1 MAQEPSISLRLGVGT
16 ATGRAGPA
24 SVPTQGPAVDPP
36 QPVGRHQ
43 EASPRYGP
51 WIFAVL
57 VVAMLGQMA
66 VGMVTAARQQS
77 PVIDEPVY
85 VSASIVYLRQ
95 HSLEYNYEHPP
106 LAKLIMATGLAF
118 ADARVDSDFE
128 GTQWELGNDILYQQG
143 SDAQRLLLLARLPM
157 IVLTLLFGL
166 VVLAF
171 ARNLA
176 GPVAGLV
183 ALGLYTFS
191 PDVIAHGSLAALDVP
206 TAGFLLTTLWLL
218 WRARSRP
225 YRYLPL
231 AGLALG
237 AALATKMS
245 TLPALPLMA
254 ALAVVSVWY
263 AGRVHYLG
271 RRMDRRR
278 AVRLLTVGVA
288 AAAGVIT
295 ISIVT
300 VWVTYLAVDPRLDWT
315 TPSDLP
321 VVHGLT
327 GQLVDWL
334 PLPRPFRDGVRLQ
347 LSFEGME
354 LPGYL
359 LGQEYLG
366 SKWYYLPTALLIKEP
381 LGMLALWLAGGA
393 TMLAVGRL
401 RPAAPYVLVPT
412 AVLLLVAMTGS
423 RDFGVRYVIF
433 VPVFLAVAAGCVVA
447 CRARWACLVTLL
459 LVVFVAVS
467 SLRAFPYYLPYSNE
481 AFGGP
486 SMTHLRLDGA
496 NVDWGQDLARLGD
509 RLAEKYPGER
519 VWLLYRGRGAPSYY
533 GIKADNPLKVP
544 ASEVR
549 GLIVVS
555 SACLHS
561 DLCMPAKTDIAA
573 GRRRLADL
581 LNSSEQVDDVGHA
594 IFIYRR

>member
-1 MAQEPSISLRLGVGT
+1 
-16 ATGRAGPA
+16 
-24 SVPTQGPAVDPP
+24 
-36 QPVGRHQ
+36 
-43 EASPRYGP
+43 
-51 WIFAVL
+51 
-57 VVAMLGQMA
+57 MLGQMA
-66 VGMVTAARQQS
+66 FGMVPAARQQS

-95 HSLEYNYEHPP
+95 HSLEYNFEHPP

-118 ADARVDSDFE
+118 ADARVDPGFE
-128 GTQWELGNDILYQQG
+128 GSEWELGNDVLYRQG
-143 SDAQRLLLLARLPM
+143 NDAQRLLLLARLPM
-157 IVLTLLFGL
+157 IVFTLLFGL
-166 VVLAF
+166 VVFAF
-171 ARNLA
+171 ARDLA
-176 GPVAGLV
+176 GSVAGLV

-191 PDVIAHGSLAALDVP
+191 PDVIAHGSLATLDVP

-254 ALAVVSVWY
+254 ALVVVSVWH
-263 AGRVHYLG
+263 AGRGHYPGG
-271 RRMDRRR
+271 RVDRRE
-278 AVRLLTVGVA
+278 AVRLLTVGMA
-288 AAAGVIT
+288 AAAGVIA
-295 ISIVT
+295 ISIGT
-300 VWVTYLAVDPRLDWT
+300 VWVTYLAVDPRLDWAA
-315 TPSDLP
+315 PPDLP

-327 GQLVDWL
+327 GQMVDWL
-334 PLPRPFRDGVRLQ
+334 PLPRPFRDGMRLQ

-354 LPGYL
+354 FPGYL

-381 LGMLALWLAGGA
+381 LGMLALWLAGSA
-393 TMLAVGRL
+393 TMLAVHRL
-401 RPAAPYVLVPT
+401 RPAALYVLVPT

-447 CRARWACLVTLL
+447 YRARWARVATLL

-467 SLRAFPYYLPYSNE
+467 SLRTFPYYLPYSNE

-486 SMTHLRLDGA
+486 SKTHLRLDGA
-496 NVDWGQDLARLGD
+496 NVDWGQDLARLSD

-533 GIKADNPLKVP
+533 GIKAGNPLKVP

-561 DLCMPAKTDIAA
+561 DLCIPAKTDTAA

-581 LNSSEQVDDVGHA
+581 LNSSEQIDEVGHA

>member
-1 MAQEPSISLRLGVGT
+1 MAHEPSKTLHSGADTAIEPVGP
-16 ATGRAGPA
+16 TG
-24 SVPTQGPAVDPP
+24 VPTQRSAAETRQPAGDG
-36 QPVGRHQ
+36 QAATHHYR
-43 EASPRYGP
+43 P
-51 WIFAVL
+51 WIFAAI
-57 VVAMLGQMA
+57 VVAFLAQMA
-66 VGMVTAARQQS
+66 FGMVTAARQQS
-77 PVIDEPVY
+77 PIADEPVY
-85 VSASIVYLRQ
+85 VSASIVYLQQR
-95 HSLEYNYEHPP
+95 SLEYNYEHPP

-118 ADARVDSDFE
+118 ADARIDSDFK
-128 GTQWELGNDILYQQG
+128 GTQWRLGRDVLYQQG
-143 SDAQRLLLLARLPM
+143 NDAQRLLLLARLPM

-166 VVLAF
+166 VVFAF
-171 ARNLA
+171 ARDLA

-225 YRYLPL
+225 YWYLPL

-254 ALAVVSVWY
+254 ALAVVSVWH
-263 AGRVHYLG
+263 AGRVHQLG
-271 RRMDRRR
+271 RRMDRRQ

-288 AAAGVIT
+288 TAAGVIA

-300 VWVTYLAVDPRLDWT
+300 VWATYLAVDPRIDWT
-315 TPSDLP
+315 TPPNLP
-321 VVHGLT
+321 VVHGLSA
-327 GQLVDWL
+327 QLVDWL
-334 PLPRPFRDGVRLQ
+334 PLPRPFRDGMRLQ

-354 LPGYL
+354 FPGYL
-359 LGQEYLG
+359 LGEEYLG

-393 TMLAVGRL
+393 TMLAVRRL

-412 AVLLLVAMTGS
+412 AALLLVAMTGS
-423 RDFGVRYVIF
+423 RDFGVRYAIF
-433 VPVFLAVAAGCVVA
+433 MPVFLAVAAGCVVA
-447 CRARWACLVTLL
+447 YRARWAQVVTLL

-467 SLRAFPYYLPYSNE
+467 SLRTFPYYLPYSNE

-486 SMTHLRLDGA
+486 SMTHLRLHDS
-496 NVDWGQDLARLGD
+496 NVDWGQDLVRLSE
-509 RLAEKYPGER
+509 RLAEKYPDER
-519 VWLLYRGRGAPSYY
+519 VWLLYRGQSVPAYY
-533 GIKADNPLKVP
+533 GIKAENPLMVP
-544 ASEVR
+544 ASEVH

-555 SACLHS
+555 SSCLQWAT
-561 DLCMPAKTDIAA
+561 CIPAKADVAA
-573 GRRRLADL
+573 SRRKLADL
-581 LNSSEQVDDVGHA
+581 LAGSEQIDDVGHS